1 MQLDYAPLNCP
12 SLLSINDK
20 LMVTKQDTEFVPYTL
35 LPFKHYELIVYV
47 RNLRNE
53 IQNKL
58 QINICKNLY
67 YNNTITL
74 SFSYLPCSG
83 S

>member
-12 SLLSINDK
+12 SLLSINDE
-20 LMVTKQDTEFVPYTL
+20 LMVTTQDTEFVNYTL
-35 LPFKHYELIVYV
+35 LPFKYNELMVYV

-53 IQNKL
+53 IQNEL

-67 YNNTITL
+67 YNNNTITL
-74 SFSYLPCSG
+74 YF
-83 S
+83 